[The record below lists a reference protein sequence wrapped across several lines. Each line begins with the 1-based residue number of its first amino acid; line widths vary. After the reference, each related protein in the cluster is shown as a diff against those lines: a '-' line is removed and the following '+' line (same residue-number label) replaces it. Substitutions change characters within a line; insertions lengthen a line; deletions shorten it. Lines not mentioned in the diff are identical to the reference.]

1 MKKRIF
7 IISFLLASLAI
18 YATAATAA
26 AAFMGPSKEAVSQQS
41 SYSITLEKSR
51 GIIYDR
57 ELLPLTNSEA
67 VTKAVCFPTEEVF
80 RTLKFN
86 SVEKLQN
93 EELMEAALPFTLQV
107 SHILDRDGITYYE
120 SAKRYSG
127 ICPHIIGYCSENKGI
142 SGAELIFEE
151 QLKSNAELKF
161 VYSADAL
168 GKAIPEGKAEIIGST
183 DISRGIALTID
194 RDIQLLAE
202 EAAELLDKGAV
213 VVMDV
218 ASSDILACVSRPDFD
233 PDKIVEYIYNPDSPL
248 MNRAMSA
255 YTPGSVFKLI
265 IAAAALENGLD
276 PKAEF
281 ICRGSYDVDG
291 MDFHCYNKKAHGKVN
306 LHTALQNSC
315 NCYFID
321 LAAKLKTKDIY
332 TMALSLGLGS
342 ATELYPG
349 FEGDSGSV
357 GSIPAL
363 SNPRALANFAIGQG
377 EVQLTPLQAAALVGS
392 IARGGVYS
400 IPNILCG
407 FVDNEKNLIEKS
419 PHGEVR
425 VLSPQ
430 TTKLLRDY
438 MESTVKFGTGK
449 TAYSEHYHAG
459 AKTGTAQTGI
469 YEGGKEKLNY
479 WFCGYVGKTEVPE
492 YVIIVLREGASDE
505 NNPCPEVFRMI
516 AEGIFAL

>member
-1 MKKRIF
+1 M
-7 IISFLLASLAI
+7 
-18 YATAATAA
+18 
-26 AAFMGPSKEAVSQQS
+26 
-41 SYSITLEKSR
+41 
-51 GIIYDR
+51 
-57 ELLPLTNSEA
+57 
-67 VTKAVCFPTEEVF
+67 
-80 RTLKFN
+80 
-86 SVEKLQN
+86 
-93 EELMEAALPFTLQV
+93 
-107 SHILDRDGITYYE
+107 
-120 SAKRYSG
+120 
-127 ICPHIIGYCSENKGI
+127 
-142 SGAELIFEE
+142 
-151 QLKSNAELKF
+151 
-161 VYSADAL
+161 
-168 GKAIPEGKAEIIGST
+168 
-183 DISRGIALTID
+183 
-194 RDIQLLAE
+194 
-202 EAAELLDKGAV
+202 
-213 VVMDV
+213 
-218 ASSDILACVSRPDFD
+218 
-233 PDKIVEYIYNPDSPL
+233 
-248 MNRAMSA
+248 
-255 YTPGSVFKLI
+255 
-265 IAAAALENGLD
+265 
-276 PKAEF
+276 
-281 ICRGSYDVDG
+281 DG

-407 FVDNEKNLIEKS
+407 FVDNEKNLIEKN

-430 TTKLLRDY
+430 TAKLLRDY

-469 YEGGKEKLNY
+469 FEGGKEKLNY